1 MNKEQYDK
9 ARLEIIEFTQEDVIV
24 TSGGSGNETEDDVFG

>member
-1 MNKEQYDK
+1 MNKERYEEV
-9 ARLEIIEFTQEDVIV
+9 RLEIVEFTQKDVIV